1 VHDGRP
7 GNARDSGRRLREGG
21 IEGGGIARTRGKR
34 RGEIRDGV
42 FGMQMF
48 AIRREQDRLAEIA
61 PLLKRF
67 TDDHSDDS
75 VWGPGL
81 MLIWSDLGYEAQAR
95 ESLERLSNTESSIP
109 VDSKRLITLTYFA
122 EVAARLCD
130 REHAARIYELLLP
143 FRDQVVTVPAF
154 TLCCGA
160 VARYLGMLAG
170 ALHDWSAAE
179 THFEYALQMDER
191 LQAWPWLAHTQREYA
206 LMLGARARD
215 EDRSRA
221 AQLLASSA
229 ATAKTL
235 GMYALLERISC
246 ASSNPVAKN

>member
-1 VHDGRP
+1 
-7 GNARDSGRRLREGG
+7 
-21 IEGGGIARTRGKR
+21 
-34 RGEIRDGV
+34 
-42 FGMQMF
+42 MQMF

-143 FRDQVVTVPAF
+143 FRSGRHRTSLYLIPRRGGTLSRHARWRPA
-154 TLCCGA
+154 
-160 VARYLGMLAG
+160 
-170 ALHDWSAAE
+170 
-179 THFEYALQMDER
+179 
-191 LQAWPWLAHTQREYA
+191 
-206 LMLGARARD
+206 
-215 EDRSRA
+215 
-221 AQLLASSA
+221 
-229 ATAKTL
+229 
-235 GMYALLERISC
+235 
-246 ASSNPVAKN
+246 